1 MNPYATPKQLAGFFQ
16 ISERFAGILLNE
28 MLKANTEGALR
39 IGRNIRAVPDEFEK
53 FLKRRMEE
61 RNNDLQGNEQTET
74 QEAGCV

>member
-1 MNPYATPKQLAGFFQ
+1 MTPYATPKQLAGFFQ

-61 RNNDLQGNEQTET
+61 RNDLQGNEQAEA
-74 QEAGCV
+74 QEAGSV